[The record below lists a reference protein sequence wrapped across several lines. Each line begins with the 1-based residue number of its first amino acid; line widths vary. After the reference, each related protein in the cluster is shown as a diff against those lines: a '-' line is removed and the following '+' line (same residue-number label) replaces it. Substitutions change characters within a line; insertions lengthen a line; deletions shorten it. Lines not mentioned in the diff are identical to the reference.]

1 MDALSFEP
9 IASFLLQA
17 WPLVIA
23 AFAAG
28 IVDSMGGG
36 GGLITVPALLNIGVP
51 PLFLLGTNKTISACG
66 SLPALLRYRKAKLLP
81 NLGWKIWAFLAISCA
96 AFSAVGAYVSQYQ
109 AFLDRISL
117 IVPLM
122 LVLVMAFMIKNW
134 FFDRKP
140 ESNLA
145 VDSPRVLMTKIA
157 GPGSYLSIGGISF
170 YDGLLGPGTGAFF
183 MNFLEHHGVR
193 TLTANATTKVF
204 NLSSNVGA
212 LIFFIASGKNLW
224 FLGLAGAFSY
234 ALGNYL
240 GAGFVIRRGQNLVRA
255 VVLIVVSIL
264 LLRYLYRYFQSV
276 GTI

>member
-1 MDALSFEP
+1 MDAMSFET
-9 IASFLLQA
+9 IAAFGLEA
-17 WPLVIA
+17 WPLLLA

-28 IVDSMGGG
+28 VVDSMGGG

-81 NLGWKIWAFLAISCA
+81 NLGWKIWLSLAISCA
-96 AFSAVGAYVSQYQ
+96 LFSAVGAYVSQYQ

-117 IVPLM
+117 IVPFM
-122 LVLVMAFMIKNW
+122 LILVMAFMIKNW
-134 FFDRKP
+134 FFDERRKRR
-140 ESNLA
+140 SAA
-145 VDSPRVLMTKIA
+145 VPAEAIDSPKALMAKIA
-157 GPGSYLSIGGISF
+157 GPGSFLSIGGISF

-204 NLSSNVGA
+204 NLSSNIGA
-212 LIFFIASGKNLW
+212 LIVFISMRKNLW
-224 FLGLAGAFSY
+224 PLGLAGAFSY

-240 GAGFVIRRGQNLVRA
+240 GAGFVIKRGQNLVRA
-255 VVLIVVSIL
+255 VVITVVTVL
-264 LLRYLYRYFQSV
+264 LLRYLYRIF
-276 GTI
+276 